1 MPNYTHINLKD
12 IEDMAVRYGQSPDLE
27 ARFAADPLGL
37 ERSGLSYQRM
47 APGFRMFS
55 HRHREQEEV
64 YVVLSGGGR
73 IKLDDDVVELRPLDV
88 VRMAPETGRAVEA
101 GPDGLEL
108 LAFGAP
114 RSAGES
120 VVKDVERLPDPWGD
134 DQAVRSPKPG

>member
-1 MPNYTHINLKD
+1 MPNYTQVNLKD
-12 IEDMAVRYGQSPDLE
+12 VEDVAARLGRAPELE

-37 ERSGLSYQRM
+37 ERSGLSHQRM
-47 APGFRMFS
+47 APGFRMFT
-55 HRHREQEEV
+55 HRHNDQEEV

-73 IKLDDDVVELRPLDV
+73 MKLDDDVVELRPLDA
-88 VRMAPETGRAVEA
+88 VRVAPETGRSFEA

-120 VVKDVERLPDPWGD
+120 VAQDAEVLPDLWDG
-134 DQAVRSPKPG
+134 